1 MPLKNAAVC
10 AVSRARIAGF
20 AYHRVPV
27 DQKKGAQ
34 LPPLWT
40 TLLASDPQDPTS
52 TTLEPS
58 RLWSFVLNKA
68 KEVWVWMALCRKT
81 RQVVASAVGDRSRQD
96 VSTLVRGHSTSLPPR
111 TWLHRLLGGI
121 QGGDP
126 TRAAY
131 SRGKRDRRN
140 RPRRA
145 VEYHPAKAAGPFCAH
160 DGVVFQVRAHARG
173 LPAPLSSS
181 L

>member
-1 MPLKNAAVC
+1 M
-10 AVSRARIAGF
+10 
-20 AYHRVPV
+20 
-27 DQKKGAQ
+27 
-34 LPPLWT
+34 
-40 TLLASDPQDPTS
+40 
-52 TTLEPS
+52 TLEPS

-181 L
+181 IQFRQGYPSRVSHYPKLLVEVSS